1 MVIFNRNEYNSKRE
15 HASKLLSLINKYHP
29 TGEIQPGLVGDMVRY
44 TVISNA
50 QDDFFSI
57 LPNFTFSNTYY
68 TLSNKQV
75 DVKNKIEKLFFNRL
89 KMGGKEI
96 LLSVSYDEITFEQL
110 VQVATTLRYSV
121 KMFPIH
127 TENIIYV
134 GIGSKKLGRYVME
147 LSPKKAK
154 DGIYPKFDIDD
165 GFIDPFPSE
174 FAPINSTVS
183 TSSRYGVLNY
193 FFNKWKNSDCN
204 GPILNLKPVHSLAE
218 VL

>member
-15 HASKLLSLINKYHP
+15 YASKLLSLINKYHP
-29 TGEIQPGLVGDMVRY
+29 TGEIYPTLIGDMVKY
-44 TVISNA
+44 KVVSNA

-57 LPNFTFSNTYY
+57 LPNFTFSNDYFA
-68 TLSNKQV
+68 LSKRQV

-89 KMGGKEI
+89 RAGATDII
-96 LLSVSYDEITFEQL
+96 LTTEYNEITFDQL
-110 VQVATTLRYSV
+110 LEVATTLKYSV

-127 TENIIYV
+127 TENIIYI

-147 LSPKKAK
+147 LSLNKAR

-165 GFIDPFPSE
+165 GFIVPFPSE
-174 FAPINSTVS
+174 LVPSNSSVS
-183 TSSRYGVLNY
+183 TSSRYSVLNY
-193 FFNKWKNSDCN
+193 FFNKWKNDDYQ
-204 GPILNLKPVHSLAE
+204 GPILDLKPIHSLAE